1 MPENDPISSLFSKK
15 VIMQATS
22 KFSKGIKRVEWSKAR
37 MKKKAPA
44 NMKRGVGGDRIK
56 DYAVDAT

>member
-1 MPENDPISSLFSKK
+1 
-15 VIMQATS
+15 MQATS
-22 KFSKGIKRVEWSKAR
+22 KFSKGIKRVEWSKAG

-44 NMKRGVGGDRIK
+44 NMKRGVGDRIK

>member
-1 MPENDPISSLFSKK
+1 MEQSGN
-15 VIMQATS
+15 
-22 KFSKGIKRVEWSKAR
+22 E
-37 MKKKAPA
+37 KKAPA